1 MAVTNTIVS
10 QSHLL
15 VKILWVNN
23 LCPDLML
30 KIIVNWLNTIVAK
43 VIVLATSSEVALPIM

>member
-15 VKILWVNN
+15 VNILSVNQ

-30 KIIVNWLNTIVAK
+30 KIIV
-43 VIVLATSSEVALPIM
+43 S